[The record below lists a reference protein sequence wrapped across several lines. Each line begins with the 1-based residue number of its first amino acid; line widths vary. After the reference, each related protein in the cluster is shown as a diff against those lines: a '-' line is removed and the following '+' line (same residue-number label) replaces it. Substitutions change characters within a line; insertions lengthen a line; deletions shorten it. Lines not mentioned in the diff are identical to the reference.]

1 MTISLTPTER
11 LQAPVRRYFDELA
24 ALSRPRTGLARLL
37 QPVLERVGKIAA
49 RNRLRD
55 ALRDVVARLHS
66 EAAQDA
72 AAQAGTFVDLPALR
86 KRIAAE
92 HETLEGFLRDVGGLT
107 EPLALRRIALYAR
120 AAQHTGSMAAAGQL
134 PTLPI
139 YPGDRRLACKGFCKC
154 HLEVR
159 RVGAQDFDV
168 YWVLGQAEH
177 CEDCVRLSLEWNPL
191 KIRQG
196 VITSVKALTA
206 DEVDKLKA
214 AVAALYGLE
223 VNYGTQ

>member
-24 ALSRPRTGLARLL
+24 TLSRPRTGLARLL

-72 AAQAGTFVDLPALR
+72 AAQAGTFVNLPALR

-92 HETLEGFLRDVGGLT
+92 HETLEGFLRDIGGMT

-120 AAQHTGSMAAAGQL
+120 AAQHTGSIMAAGQL
-134 PTLPI
+134 PTLPV

-154 HLEVR
+154 HLEVQ

-168 YWVLGQAEH
+168 RWRVDMAAEH
-177 CEDCVRLSLEWNPL
+177 CPDCLRLSLEWNPL
-191 KIRQG
+191 KVRNGQI
-196 VITSVKALTA
+196 VTVKALNA
-206 DEVDKLKA
+206 HDEEKIKA
-214 AVAALYGLE
+214 LRAYLE
-223 VNYGTQ
+223 VNYGTGR